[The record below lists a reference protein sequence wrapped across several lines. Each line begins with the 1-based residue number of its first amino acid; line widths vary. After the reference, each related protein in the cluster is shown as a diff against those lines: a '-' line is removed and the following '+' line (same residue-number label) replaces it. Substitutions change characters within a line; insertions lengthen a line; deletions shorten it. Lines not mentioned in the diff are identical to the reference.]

1 MARIGTIIDGKYEI
15 LKQIGQG
22 GMSKVYL
29 AMDQRLNKQWAV
41 KEIQRHAMDR
51 DNAIKIQSLITEA
64 NLMKQL
70 DHPALPRIVDILE
83 SRDVIY
89 VIMDYIEGETLSKI
103 LKQEGAQ
110 PQKQVI
116 KWAKQLCEVLDYLHT
131 RKPPVV
137 YRDMKPS
144 NVMLKPD
151 GNVKLI
157 DFGIAREYKE
167 TSLEDT
173 TSLGTRG
180 YAAPEQFGGK
190 GQTDARTDI
199 YCLGATMYHL
209 VTGKNPS
216 EPPYEMR
223 PIRDWKPSLSGGL
236 EHIILKCTQSNPE
249 DRYQSCA
256 ELLYDLN
263 HYEAVDGEYRA
274 AQKKKL
280 RLFLSMAAL
289 SFVFLAGGAGGQALK
304 AAANNNNYDVIYQRA
319 LKQTDD
325 SEKARLLVEALR
337 IKPNSFEAYQSLL
350 DAYKADTEF
359 DLEEEAQFKRCI
371 EENLGMLQQEPG
383 YGELAFE
390 VGKLYWYY
398 YDYGTDQSEDNQITR
413 MKSSVKWFEDALEYT
428 DGGFENRQMAT
439 VYRDIGKFNQE
450 ITLNVE
456 EASDKGLYAPYWR
469 NITDLM
475 DLISQNPQEQE
486 IVSLELYRLATN
498 AMETYARKFKS
509 DGITQKDMETVWAQ
523 VKGGVKNLQTTTD
536 KTDSIKEYINNR
548 LGSAKEAI
556 STAFLVQEGQK
567 AQSKN
572 K

>member
-1 MARIGTIIDGKYEI
+1 MAKIGMVIDGKYEI

-41 KEIQRHAMDR
+41 KEIQRHAEDR

-89 VIMDYIEGETLSKI
+89 VIMDYIEGEPLSKI

-236 EHIILKCTQSNPE
+236 ENIILKCTQPNPE

-280 RLFLSMAAL
+280 RLFLSAAAL
-289 SFVFLAGGAGGQALK
+289 CLILLAGGAGGQVLK

-325 SEKARLLVEALR
+325 GEKARLLVEALR

-398 YDYGTDQSEDNQITR
+398 YDYGADESEDNQITR

-428 DGGFENRQMAT
+428 DNSFGNRQMAT

-486 IVSLELYRLATN
+486 IVSLELYRLASN
-498 AMETYARKFKS
+498 AIETYARKFKS
-509 DGITQKDMETVWAQ
+509 DGITQKEMETVWAQ
-523 VKGGVKNLQTTTD
+523 VKEDVKNLQTTTD

-548 LGSAKEAI
+548 IDSAKEAI
-556 STAFLVQEGQK
+556 SNAFLIQEGQK
-567 AQSKN
+567 AQAKN